1 MQSDST
7 RHAQCSMD
15 GFVMRNNR
23 PSGSPLQRGYSLVEL
38 LVVVAIIGAL
48 SLFTV
53 PGFVNMYRA
62 SKLKTSLTKF
72 ANDLRGARQR
82 AVTHSTTVRVA
93 YVPNGRAYYI
103 EESTNEG
110 ASWNPLG
117 DNPRMLE
124 ESVFFK
130 EDEGGNAFANSVDDG
145 SLGALPDIVFQRTG
159 TAAPVPAGLGTV
171 YIKSRHEKIG
181 RNNYAVSV
189 RTTGMV
195 MSKSE

>member
-1 MQSDST
+1 MHRHPT

-23 PSGSPLQRGYSLVEL
+23 PTGSPLQRGYSLVEL

-62 SKLKTSLTKF
+62 SKLKTSMTKF
-72 ANDLRGARQR
+72 ANDCRGARQR
-82 AVTHSTTVRVA
+82 AVTHSTTVRIA

-103 EESTNEG
+103 QESTNEG
-110 ASWNPLG
+110 ASWSPLG
-117 DNPRMLE
+117 QTPRMLE

-130 EDEGGNAFANSVDDG
+130 EDEGGNAFTDSVDDG
-145 SLGALPDIVFQRTG
+145 TLGDLPDIVFLRTG
-159 TAAPVPAGLGTV
+159 IASPVPAGLGKV
-171 YIKSRHEKIG
+171 YLKSRHENIG